1 MVAAALHAA
10 LRDACRAIA
19 LERQQAVPVGLT
31 VKGKRGNIVQTYPAT
46 EYDFTPVG
54 PWLGLGIGIGM

>member
-1 MVAAALHAA
+1 
-10 LRDACRAIA
+10 
-19 LERQQAVPVGLT
+19 
-31 VKGKRGNIVQTYPAT
+31 VQTYPAT